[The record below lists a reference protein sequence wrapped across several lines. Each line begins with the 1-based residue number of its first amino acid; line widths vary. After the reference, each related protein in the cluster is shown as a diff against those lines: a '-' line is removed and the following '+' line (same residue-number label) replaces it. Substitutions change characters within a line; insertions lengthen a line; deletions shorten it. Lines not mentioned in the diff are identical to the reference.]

1 MSSAAPGAVE
11 DIATSMERGDA
22 LERRWAVEAL
32 SRIGERGVPGAWAAL
47 RGRAAVEA
55 DPEVQELL
63 RAVLR

>member
-1 MSSAAPGAVE
+1 
-11 DIATSMERGDA
+11 MERGDA